1 MNLKLRLAI
10 FVAGMALSFPGYAL
24 RIAVFGDNA
33 TDNFINSTYGAGS
46 ATLVTDAQLSTPGFL
61 NNYDAFYYTRNG
73 TSLGQSL
80 SAAAVANVSSY
91 VGARGNV
98 VLMNG
103 DFADALG
110 SSPFVQ
116 TLVTNAVNFATSTG
130 HGYIGEFNGAFAG
143 LSSNSNSLTPIGL
156 IPGAGGALTTSG
168 ITTIAQAAAG
178 VNHPVTAGLTFP
190 TDPPDV
196 ELGVPISGI
205 NTNLVL
211 ATYAGGAP
219 AIIARQGA
227 LPRIA
232 VFGDNA
238 TNDFI
243 NAQFGPGSATL
254 VTDAQL
260 ATPGFLNVFDAFYYT
275 RNGTSLGTSL
285 SAAAAANVESYV
297 GGNGSVVLLNADFA
311 DALGSSPFVDTLTR
325 NAVLFAA
332 ESGHGYI
339 GEFNGAFAA
348 LNSNSSG
355 LRPLGII
362 DGAAGAFTTAG
373 IGAITPT
380 AAGSGNALLRGLTFP
395 TDPDS
400 VELSVPIAGL
410 DPNAILAQFAGA
422 PAVIARQGQE
432 AAPIRV
438 AVFGDNATDDF
449 IRSRL
454 GSLAATLVTDAQLAT
469 PGFLDAFDAFYYTR
483 NGTSLGVS
491 LSAAAA
497 ANVQEYLGPGS
508 EIVLLNADFA
518 DGLSSPFVQTL
529 TENAVRYAAASGH
542 GYIGEFVGSFSALT
556 SNASNFRPLDIVDG
570 VAGPFTT
577 SGIGPI
583 NPAAGTHAL
592 LAGLTFPT
600 DPADVELS
608 VAITGLNPSAVI
620 ASFQGA
626 PAIISFRVPPGQ
638 IPEPGSLA
646 LIAVSL
652 LGFLTRRRARAV
664 L

>member
-1 MNLKLRLAI
+1 M
-10 FVAGMALSFPGYAL
+10 
-24 RIAVFGDNA
+24 
-33 TDNFINSTYGAGS
+33 
-46 ATLVTDAQLSTPGFL
+46 
-61 NNYDAFYYTRNG
+61 
-73 TSLGQSL
+73 
-80 SAAAVANVSSY
+80 
-91 VGARGNV
+91 
-98 VLMNG
+98 
-103 DFADALG
+103 
-110 SSPFVQ
+110 Q

-297 GGNGSVVLLNADFA
+297 GGDGSVVLLDADFA

-438 AVFGDNATDDF
+438 AVFGDNATDQS

-454 GSLAATLVTDAQLAT
+454 GYKRQRSS
-469 PGFLDAFDAFYYTR
+469 PTR
-483 NGTSLGVS
+483 NLPRPVSSMRSTRFLHAKRHFARGVS
-491 LSAAAA
+491 VRSGSRQRPGILGARQRDRPAERRLRRWAQQSIRPNAHGKRCDSA
-497 ANVQEYLGPGS
+497 P
-508 EIVLLNADFA
+508 
-518 DGLSSPFVQTL
+518 P
-529 TENAVRYAAASGH
+529 AVMAI
-542 GYIGEFVGSFSALT
+542 IGEFVGSFSALT

-570 VAGPFTT
+570 VGEPFTT

-652 LGFLTRRRARAV
+652 PRYLTRRRARAV